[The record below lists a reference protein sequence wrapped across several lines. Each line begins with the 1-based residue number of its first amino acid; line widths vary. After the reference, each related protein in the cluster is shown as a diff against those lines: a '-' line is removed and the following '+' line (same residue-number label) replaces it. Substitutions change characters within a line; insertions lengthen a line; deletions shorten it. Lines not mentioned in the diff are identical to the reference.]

1 MTFFSAQNRATQ
13 APLPAGSGNRRTY
26 YRQPIYSTINLRIP
40 GVRAPIVATLVDLS
54 GGGCLINTRTMLQE
68 RYPVQ
73 FDLVNAAEA
82 KLTLTGRIRKAR
94 YTRTDHTFHYGVE
107 FSFLDETEREELLRF
122 ISHEQRRTLTGRV
135 ESTIRSAS
143 YPRDLRNHHRVDTSF
158 PVQCNVSGLSHPFV
172 VDAVDVSAGGMR
184 VLTGRI
190 LRQEWA
196 IELRFT
202 LPNDV
207 LRKVRQFAG
216 GNIAKGHPFNEMSVT
231 GQALPGL
238 TPANAQFI
246 QRLTF
251 HRPNPHTISELQRFV
266 NAVRLL
272 VAEPRQN

>member
-1 MTFFSAQNRATQ
+1 MQPPSQN
-13 APLPAGSGNRRTY
+13 GSGNRRTY
-26 YRQPIYSTINLRIP
+26 YRQPIYSTIHLRIQ
-40 GVRAPIVATLVDLS
+40 GVRAPILATLVDIS

-73 FDLVNAAEA
+73 FDLGNGTEA
-82 KLTLTGRIRKAR
+82 RLTLTGRIRKAR
-94 YTRTDHTFHYGVE
+94 YTRSDHTFHYGIE
-107 FSFLDETEREELLRF
+107 FSFLNEVEREELLRF
-122 ISHEQRRTLTGRV
+122 ISQEQRRTLTGRV
-135 ESTIRSAS
+135 ESTIRAAS
-143 YPRDLRNHHRVDTSF
+143 FPRELRSNHRVDTSF
-158 PVQCNVSGLSHPFV
+158 PVHCNVSGLSHPFV
-172 VDAVDVSAGGMR
+172 VDAVDISAGGMR
-184 VLTGRI
+184 VLTSRI

-216 GNIAKGHPFNEMSVT
+216 GNIAKGHPFNEMIVT

-238 TPANAQFI
+238 TPSNAQFV

-251 HRPNPHTISELQRFV
+251 YRPNPHTISELQRFV